1 MVRIRL
7 SRAGRTHLAFYK
19 IVVTPLR
26 EKRDS
31 KFIEQLGFYS
41 PHTKEIKL
49 EKERVEYWL
58 SVGAQP
64 SDTVKRLFIKQG
76 LLKAEKSKATFKNAP
91 KKKSVERAKA
101 KAEKV
106 EAKKKA
112 SEEPK
117 AEVVEAP
124 AAE

>member
-31 KFIEQLGFYS
+31 KFIEQLGYYS

-64 SDTVKRLFIKQG
+64 SDTVKRLFVRQG
-76 LLKAEKSKATFKNAP
+76 FIKATDKKVAFKNAP

-101 KAEKV
+101 KIEKI

-112 SEEPK
+112 AETPEP
-117 AEVVEAP
+117 EAS